1 MYRNHMRGILPPAVN
16 HYISPAHDLRNRAFS
31 SKGGILMTNE
41 ELNGIRKEIIDDA
54 YGDLMLQYIQK
65 PSALRTERDELFY
78 KINQHFFGINGYR
91 LSKETRD
98 KICSINDDTS
108 LEKLQELYTRC
119 EIEISL
125 PYKNNEK
132 LDKVMKSALMASRMV
147 GAAYYYTKKYNK
159 N

>member
-1 MYRNHMRGILPPAVN
+1 
-16 HYISPAHDLRNRAFS
+16 
-31 SKGGILMTNE
+31 MTNE
-41 ELNGIRKEIIDDA
+41 ELNDIRKEIIDDA
-54 YGDLMLQYIQK
+54 YGDLMNGIMLQYIQK

-78 KINQHFFGINGYR
+78 KINKHFFGINGYR

-108 LEKLQELYTRC
+108 LEKLQELYARC

-132 LDKVMKSALMASRMV
+132 LDKVMRSTLITSRMV
-147 GAAYYYTKKYNK
+147 GAYYYIKKYNK